1 MRSFQ
6 TRSGSCPESV
16 TVTKSGDLVYT
27 DIAEKTVNILN
38 NSQIHTLV
46 KKWGWHPHSI
56 CSTSSDDLLVVM
68 HSDDDKQS
76 KGVRY
81 SGSTEKQVIQY
92 DAKGHPLYS
101 SDGYIT
107 TKHISENQNLD
118 ICVSNYNTGE
128 VVVVNQAGKHRFTYN
143 GPPSMVKVSFYP
155 LGITTD
161 SQSRILIA
169 DMSNNRIHILDQDGY
184 LLRYISN
191 CLLRVPVDLCVDA
204 KDNLFVA
211 ERDTNKVKIIQYCFT
226 K

>member
-1 MRSFQ
+1 MEYDNKTLLDKPLTIAEIKTGHKLLTGVSCVSGEEVWTCGLDNLMNLYNPLGVLVRSFQ
-6 TRSGSCPESV
+6 TRSGSCPESI

-92 DAKGHPLYS
+92 
-101 SDGYIT
+101 
-107 TKHISENQNLD
+107 
-118 ICVSNYNTGE
+118 V
-128 VVVVNQAGKHRFTYN
+128 
-143 GPPSMVKVSFYP
+143 
-155 LGITTD
+155 
-161 SQSRILIA
+161 
-169 DMSNNRIHILDQDGY
+169 
-184 LLRYISN
+184 
-191 CLLRVPVDLCVDA
+191 
-204 KDNLFVA
+204 
-211 ERDTNKVKIIQYCFT
+211 
-226 K
+226 